1 MALSKKPLNPTYEQR
16 VKRQMKRY
24 TTLRAKGF
32 SLALELTTLKSYKQG
47 LLLQIGDINVSID
60 ALDRII
66 RRARTAAAQGKASA
80 A

>member
-1 MALSKKPLNPTYEQR
+1 MALSKEPLNPTYEQR

-32 SLALELTTLKSYKQG
+32 SLTLELTTLKSYKQG

-60 ALDRII
+60 ALDRMI